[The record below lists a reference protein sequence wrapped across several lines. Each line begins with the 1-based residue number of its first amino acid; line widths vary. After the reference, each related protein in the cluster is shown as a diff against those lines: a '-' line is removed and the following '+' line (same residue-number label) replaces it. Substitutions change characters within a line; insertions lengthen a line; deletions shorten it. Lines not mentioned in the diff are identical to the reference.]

1 MTNLRTNHI
10 PSEPT
15 TNLVNTEDDE
25 VQHGYHALGYI
36 LLGVAAGYVIGGL
49 SVVLVLVAS
58 AVI

>member
-15 TNLVNTEDDE
+15 TNLVNVEED
-25 VQHGYHALGYI
+25 VHGYHALGYI
-36 LLGVAAGYVIGGL
+36 LLGVTAGYVIGGL
-49 SVVLVLVAS
+49 SVVLVLAAS